1 MAIDTARDS
10 ALAGLGPRGEASAEG
25 ETLVLNMGPQH
36 PSTHGVLRLVLE
48 LDGETVLKCVPH
60 IGYLHTGME
69 KSMENEPYQQA
80 ITITDRMDYLSGM
93 NNNLAYCLA
102 VEKLLGITVPPR
114 GQAIRVLVSE
124 LQRIASHLVWL
135 GTHGMDIGAMSVF
148 LYCFREREMLLNFFE
163 EICGARMTPSYVR
176 VGGLSM
182 DLPPSIEP
190 KLAQFLAIFPDRL
203 DEYWTLLDENPIW
216 RERTVGVG
224 VLTAEEALSHGVT
237 GPRLRASGVPYDI
250 RKMNPYCGYEQYDFE
265 MCVAENG
272 DVFDAYRVR
281 MQEMRESL
289 KIIEQVL
296 RTLPDGPYNA
306 DDPKIVLPPKER
318 VFSDMEALI
327 HHFIL
332 VTRGFPVP
340 TGEVYASI
348 ESPKGELGYHIVSD
362 GSEKP
367 HRVRVRPPSFYNLY
381 VLPHVVENKMVADVV
396 ANIGSLD
403 IVLGEIDR

>member
-1 MAIDTARDS
+1 MQ
-10 ALAGLGPRGEASAEG
+10 GLGPRDPNAEG
-25 ETLVLNMGPQH
+25 ETLILNMGPQH

-69 KSMENEPYQQA
+69 KSMENEPYQQCVV
-80 ITITDRMDYLSGM
+80 ITDRMDYLSGM

-102 VEKLLGITVPPR
+102 VEKLLGIEVPPR

-148 LYCFREREMLLNFFE
+148 LYCFREREMILNFFE

-224 VLTAEEALSHGVT
+224 TLTPEEALSHSVT

-265 MCVAENG
+265 ICVGENG

-281 MQEMRESL
+281 MAEMRESL

-306 DDPKIVLPPKER
+306 EDPKIVLPPKER

-340 TGEVYASI
+340 AGEVYAAI

-367 HRVRVRPPSFYNLY
+367 HRVRVRPPSFYNLF
-381 VLPHVVENKMVADVV
+381 VLPHLVEGKMVADTV

>member
-1 MAIDTARDS
+1 MSITHETPVDPMAVTEPAP
-10 ALAGLGPRGEASAEG
+10 AT
-25 ETLVLNMGPQH
+25 ETLVMNMGPQH

-48 LDGETVLKCVPH
+48 LDGETVVKAVPH

-102 VEKLLGITVPPR
+102 VEKLLGLEVPPR
-114 GQAIRVLVSE
+114 ANAIRVLMSE

-135 GTHGMDIGAMSVF
+135 GTHAIDIGAMSMF
-148 LYCFREREMLLNFFE
+148 FYCFREREMILNFFE
-163 EICGARMTPSYVR
+163 EICGARLTPSYIR
-176 VGGLSM
+176 IGGLAL
-182 DLPPSIEP
+182 DLPPSVEP
-190 KLAQFLAIFPDRL
+190 KIAQFLGIFPDRI

-216 RERTVGVG
+216 RDRTVGCG
-224 VLTAEEALSHGVT
+224 VLRAEDCLRYGVT
-237 GPRLRASGVPYDI
+237 GPRLRGAGVPYDI
-250 RKMNPYCGYEQYDFE
+250 RKVNPYCGYKQYDFE
-265 MCVAENG
+265 VQVGENG

-281 MQEMRESL
+281 MGEMRQSIR
-289 KIIEQVL
+289 IIEQVL
-296 RTLPDGPYNA
+296 ETMPDGDYNA
-306 DDPKIVLPPKER
+306 DDPKIVLPAKER
-318 VFSDMEALI
+318 VFSDMEAVI

-340 TGEVYASI
+340 KGEQYASI
-348 ESPKGELGYHIVSD
+348 ESPKGELGYYVVAD

-367 HRVRVRPPSFYNLY
+367 YRVRVRPPSFFNLSSM
-381 VLPHVVENKMVADVV
+381 PFIVEGKMVADVV
-396 ANIGSLD
+396 AVIGSLD